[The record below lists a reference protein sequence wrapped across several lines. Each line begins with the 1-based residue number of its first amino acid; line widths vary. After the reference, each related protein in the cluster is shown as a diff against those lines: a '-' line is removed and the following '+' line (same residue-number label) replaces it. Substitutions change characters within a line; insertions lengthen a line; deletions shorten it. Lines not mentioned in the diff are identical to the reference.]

1 MTSKTITPRL
11 SWIQIN
17 SKKTIVNLFAFTIIA
32 IVCSLRILA
41 YGNPN
46 LSIATNDTLTY
57 IKSSQ
62 VPLFS
67 SEIMTGRRLLSTNIL
82 YKFFEP
88 ENGYE
93 ILVNGSGDTTRRVL
107 QPGFDRIAIFQ
118 LTMSIL
124 GWGFLAWTISQHLE
138 NSFMKLLATI
148 AILLFAFTPQIADWD
163 SILMSESLVFSLF
176 ALQLAVLIKISFLIF
191 NDRKR
196 EASLYSII
204 WVIVFFWWTFLRDT
218 NLFASLVTAGMISLL
233 LLFTKYKKNRDLL
246 KMFVLV
252 GAIFFLGLFTSANST
267 RSLIQISNVYDSDL
281 LRSATSVETLAGMG
295 MPTPGTEAYKS
306 WFQKN
311 STKTLIKFMIIHPG
325 YPILK
330 IIRDFPIAFTEIKQI
345 YFKAPEQFQ
354 SRQMLMTIGEALHP
368 ENTTPFLL
376 DLFLLAGIT
385 ILAVT
390 NKNETSKPWAWLG
403 FWLFMIAS
411 FTLIPTILGDSWA
424 LTRHALFSTT
434 IYRLFMWMFS
444 IIIMD
449 IAISQNQTL
458 QTANGQIQ

>member
-1 MTSKTITPRL
+1 MILKTVTSRL

-17 SKKTIVNLFAFTIIA
+17 SKRTVVNLLVLAIIVTVS
-32 IVCSLRILA
+32 ILRILA

-46 LSIATNDTLTY
+46 LSIATNDTVTY
-57 IKSSQ
+57 IESSHA
-62 VPLFS
+62 PLFS
-67 SEIMTGRRLLSTNIL
+67 SEIMTGRRLLSTNVL

-88 ENGYE
+88 KNGYE
-93 ILVNGSGDTTRRVL
+93 ILVNGSGDTTRRLL
-107 QPGFDRIAIFQ
+107 QPGFDRIVIFQ
-118 LTMSIL
+118 LTLSIL

-148 AILLFAFTPQIADWD
+148 TVLLFAFTPQIADWD

-176 ALQLAVLIKISFLIF
+176 ALQLAILIKISFLIF
-191 NDRKR
+191 NDKKR
-196 EASLYSII
+196 EVSFYSII
-204 WVIVFFWWTFLRDT
+204 WMIVFFWWTFLRDT
-218 NLFASLVTAGMISLL
+218 NLFTSLVTAGMILCL
-233 LLFTKYKKNRDLL
+233 LLFTKYKKNKDLL
-246 KMFVLV
+246 KVFVFV
-252 GAIFFLGLFTSANST
+252 AAIFFLGVFTSANST
-267 RSLIQISNVYDSDL
+267 RSLVQIANVYNNDL
-281 LRSATSVETLAGMG
+281 LGVPTSVETLNRLG
-295 MPTPGTEAYKS
+295 MPVPNTEEYKS

-311 STKTLIKFMIIHPG
+311 SSKTLIKFMIIHPG

-330 IIRDFPIAFTEIKQI
+330 IIRDFPITFTEIKQI

-354 SRQMLMTIGEALHP
+354 ARQMLMTIGEALHP

-385 ILAVT
+385 ILAIT
-390 NKNETSKPWAWLG
+390 NGNETSKPWAWLG
-403 FWLFMIAS
+403 VWLFMIAS

-424 LTRHALFSTT
+424 LSRHALFSTT

-449 IAISQNQTL
+449 IAISQGQTF
-458 QTANGQIQ
+458 QTANSQIQ

>member
-1 MTSKTITPRL
+1 MLKTVTSRL
-11 SWIQIN
+11 SLKEID
-17 SKKTIVNLFAFTIIA
+17 SKKTFFNLLTLAII
-32 IVCSLRILA
+32 ITVSILRILA

-46 LSIATNDTLTY
+46 LSIATNDTVSY

-67 SEIMTGRRLLSTNIL
+67 SEIMTGRRLLSTNVL
-82 YKFFEP
+82 YKIFEP
-88 ENGYE
+88 KNGYE
-93 ILVNGSGDTTRRVL
+93 ILVNGSGDTTRRLL
-107 QPGFDRIAIFQ
+107 QPGFDRIVIFQ
-118 LTMSIL
+118 LTLSIL

-138 NSFMKLLATI
+138 NSCMKLLATI
-148 AILLFAFTPQIADWD
+148 TILLFAFTPQITDWD

-176 ALQLAVLIKISFLIF
+176 ALQLAILIKLSFLVF
-191 NDRKR
+191 KDNKK
-196 EASLYSII
+196 EAFFYSII

-218 NLFASLVTAGMISLL
+218 NLFVSLVTAGMISFL
-233 LLFTKYKKNRDLL
+233 LLFTKYKKNKDLI
-246 KMFVLV
+246 KVLV
-252 GAIFFLGLFTSANST
+252 FVMAIFFLGLFTSANST
-267 RSLIQISNVYDSDL
+267 RSLIQIANIYSSDL
-281 LRSATSVETLAGMG
+281 LRSPTSVETLVELG
-295 MPTPGTEAYKS
+295 MPTPGTEAYET

-311 STKTLIKFMIIHPG
+311 SSKTLIKFMVTHPG

-354 SRQMLMTIGEALHP
+354 ARQMLMTIGEALHP

-376 DLFLLAGIT
+376 DVFLLAGVT
-385 ILAVT
+385 ILAIT
-390 NKNETSKPWAWLG
+390 NRNETSKPWAWLG

-424 LTRHALFSTT
+424 LSRHALFSTT

-449 IAISQNQTL
+449 IAIGQNQTR
-458 QTANGQIQ
+458 QTTNSQIQ